1 MNYFSIK
8 LKTCFFTISFL
19 ILHSFLIAQDKL
31 PPLDRSSLDMSYCP
45 SGYPI
50 NKASSNAIEPLVARV
65 IYSRPGLNNRKIFGE
80 LIEYGKIWRL
90 GANESTELE
99 FYKDVLIGGKKIK
112 KGRYTLYAIPSEKKW
127 TIIFNKETDT
137 WGAFNY
143 DNKKDVLRIDV
154 PIETIADTV
163 ESFTIY
169 FDKISNFHNNYA
181 MIALWENA
189 KVSLSFS
196 VVK

>member
-1 MNYFSIK
+1 M
-8 LKTCFFTISFL
+8 
-19 ILHSFLIAQDKL
+19 AQDKL
-31 PPLDRSSLDMSYCP
+31 PPLDRSTLDISYCP
-45 SGYPI
+45 LGYPI
-50 NKASSNAIEPLVARV
+50 NKASGNTTEPLVARV
-65 IYSRPGLNNRKIFGE
+65 IYSRPGLNSRKIFGE

-127 TIIFNKETDT
+127 TIIINKETDT

-154 PIETIADTV
+154 PIETVADKI

-169 FDKISNFHNNYA
+169 FDKISNFHINYA